1 MKKTIKNFKLKNKKV
16 IIRCDFNVPIN
27 NGEIVD
33 DTRIKESIPTILYAL
48 RKKAKV
54 ILMSHLGKVK
64 QESDKE
70 NNSLRV
76 VAERLHDLLN
86 YEVKFCPVTHGEEFE
101 TMIDELKPREI
112 LLIENT
118 RFEDLNYKLESS
130 NNDELSKYWASHADI
145 FINNAYG
152 TSHRTH
158 ASVVGIPSYI
168 PSGIGFLIEKEIKC
182 LDKVIKKPS
191 HPFVVVLGGSK
202 VSDKIGVIKNLVE
215 KCDKLI
221 IGGGMAFTFLKAKGY
236 ETGKSVVDEASVEFC
251 KIMLEKY
258 PDKIILPEDIVVGL
272 NFDPSTTIRIANS
285 NGIRTNELGMD
296 IGPITIK
303 NFCSILRS
311 AGSIIMNGPM
321 GIFEFD
327 RFNNGTKQILEC
339 MANSYADV
347 IIGGG
352 DTATAAVKFGYSD
365 RFYHISTG
373 GGATLMYLEG
383 KELPGIAVIED
394 R

>member
-1 MKKTIKNFKLKNKKV
+1 MKKTIKNFKLKNKRV
-16 IIRCDFNVPIN
+16 IIRCDFNVPMKDGVIT
-27 NGEIVD
+27 D
-33 DTRIKESIPTILYAL
+33 DTRIKESIPTILFAL

-64 QESDKE
+64 TEEDKA

-76 VAERLHDLLN
+76 VADRLTELLG
-86 YEVKFCPVTHGEEFE
+86 YEVKFCPVTRGAEFE
-101 TMIDELKPREI
+101 NMIEELKIREVM
-112 LLIENT
+112 LVENT
-118 RFEDLNYKLESS
+118 RFEDLDGKKESI
-130 NNDELSKYWASHADI
+130 NDEELGRYWASHADI
-145 FINNAYG
+145 FINDAYG
-152 TSHRTH
+152 SSHRAH

-168 PSGIGFLIEKEIKC
+168 PSGIGFLVENELKC
-182 LDKVIKKPS
+182 LNKVIEKPS
-191 HPFVVVLGGSK
+191 HPFIVVLGGAK
-202 VSDKIGVIKNLVE
+202 VSDKIGVIENLVE
-215 KCDKLI
+215 KADLLI

-236 ETGKSVVDEASVEFC
+236 EIGKSVLDENSIDFC
-251 KIMLEKY
+251 KNILEKY

-272 NFDPSTTIRIANS
+272 NFDASTTIRVANAD
-285 NGIRTNELGMD
+285 GIRTNELGMD
-296 IGPITIK
+296 IGPVTIK
-303 NFCSILRS
+303 KFSSYLRD
-311 AGSIIMNGPM
+311 AGSVIMNGPM

-327 RFNNGTKQILEC
+327 RFNTGTKAILEC

-352 DTATAAVKFGYSD
+352 DTAAAAIKFGYND

-383 KELPGIAVIED
+383 KELPGLAAIEN